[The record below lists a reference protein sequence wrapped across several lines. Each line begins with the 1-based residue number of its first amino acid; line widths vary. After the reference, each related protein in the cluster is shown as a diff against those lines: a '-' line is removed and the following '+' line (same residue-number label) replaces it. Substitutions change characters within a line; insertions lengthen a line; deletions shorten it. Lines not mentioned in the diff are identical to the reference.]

1 MRCVFVEAH
10 DEVRNKNG
18 EGGRECCHTTGSGWK
33 KEVVVVVIWG
43 DDEEDDN
50 RPDRYPGLILPL
62 SEECVCHEVV
72 HVVVAV
78 GHYAVL
84 FCAVQR

>member
-1 MRCVFVEAH
+1 MLPH
-10 DEVRNKNG
+10 NG
-18 EGGRECCHTTGSGWK
+18 FGMEKRGRHRRHL
-33 KEVVVVVIWG
+33 G
-43 DDEEDDN
+43 DDEGDEN
-50 RPDRYPGLILPL
+50 RPDRYTTL

-84 FCAVQR
+84 FCAVQQ